1 MITVA
6 AVLSVLLSEVAAV
19 LVGGVTVI
27 LLNETLLK
35 CLML

>member
-19 LVGGVTVI
+19 LLGGV
-27 LLNETLLK
+27 LL
-35 CLML
+35 CLVL